1 MTPAWWLEILKAA
14 AATVELID
22 AMKENLGSRLHKS
35 YTDAFIRVIK
45 DATEGLKRGSEPQQP
60 ATAETIQADMDK
72 ALDALNALM
81 QTEREEDAAAA
92 LGALSHLAKDAET
105 IPGCKEAAQHL
116 EDILR
121 NAA

>member
-1 MTPAWWLEILKAA
+1 MEILKAA

>member
-1 MTPAWWLEILKAA
+1 MTPAWWMEILKAA

-60 ATAETIQADMDK
+60 VASEVIQEDVEK
-72 ALDALNALM
+72 ALGALNTLLR
-81 QTEREEDAAAA
+81 TERDEDAAAA

-105 IPGCKEAAQHL
+105 LPGCEQAAQHL